1 MINPVFARNPKEAER
16 LSAKHLA
23 IIGCGSGGSALADM
37 AARSGVG
44 RLTLVDPEPLVTA
57 NVGRHML
64 DRRDLG
70 KPKAEALREKLLA
83 VNPQCKVEAH
93 QARFNPGLFHEV
105 VLPPVH
111 FDSCNKGFELSGP
124 PLQYVGSGTTIQPNP
139 NGRPD
144 LVASCADSYACESL
158 INAYSLQENLPAVYG
173 GCWGEASV
181 GEILYVV
188 PGKTPCYECYAGFRR
203 DVEIPADARKYTDP
217 DFDSTRVPGQAGLWA
232 NILIISGVMFQVV
245 LGLLDQRTDRT
256 RFIDNAHTLFLVNV
270 SNFHANLQPLAVTFG
285 RVRKGCTV
293 CDESK
298 LTELGR
304 NLRSCPEPRP

>member
-1 MINPVFARNPKEAER
+1 
-16 LSAKHLA
+16 
-23 IIGCGSGGSALADM
+23 M
-37 AARSGVG
+37 AAKSGIG
-44 RLTLVDPEPLVTA
+44 KLTLVDPEPLA
-57 NVGRHML
+57 IENVGRHIL

-70 KPKAEALREKLLA
+70 KPKVEALREKLLA
-83 VNPQCKVEAH
+83 VNPRCHVEAH
-93 QARFNPGLFHEV
+93 QAKFNPGLFGES

-111 FDSCNKGFELSGP
+111 SNACTKGVELFGP
-124 PLQYVGSGTTIQPNP
+124 PLQYVGRRKATPSSS

-144 LVASCADSYACESL
+144 LVASCADSYNCESL
-158 INAYSLQENLPAVYG
+158 INAYSLQENIPAVYG

-203 DVEIPADARKYTDP
+203 DMEIPADARKYTDP
-217 DFDSTRVPGQAGLWA
+217 DFDSSRVPGQAGLWA

-245 LGLLDQRTDRT
+245 LGLLDQETDRT
-256 RFIDNAHTLFLVNV
+256 RLIDCEHTLLLVNI
-270 SNFHANLQPLAVTFG
+270 SKYGSHLQPLAVTFG

-304 NLRSCPEPRP
+304 NLQSYPEPLP